1 MVLYSFMRQHWPVT
15 IAWIWF
21 NIVCILYCTRQYY
34 IRQYQVLCHFRYHGL
49 PFFLF
54 LYYRDAVSISRIGL
68 GLQWDFR
75 LRIQLLCFLWRK
87 SFIIECMHDAVSNL
101 QFVRKELLLLTCRLA
116 SCSITIGFLFRYPG
130 LHHDCNRI
138 VDCTW
143 LIPQVCTN
151 SNTLNQWMYNKRYN
165 YTKNLCDN
173 MALMLPQSFA
183 ILAQSVI
190 SKVGPYGKRSR
201 RQEKKNN
208 KSITN
213 I

>member
-1 MVLYSFMRQHWPVT
+1 MLSMTY
-15 IAWIWF
+15 
-21 NIVCILYCTRQYY
+21 IVCNPQFTCSLTKGLHFALFGL
-34 IRQYQVLCHFRYHGL
+34 QVA
-49 PFFLF
+49 FLIECM
-54 LYYRDAVSISRIGL
+54 YDAVS
-68 GLQWDFR
+68 
-75 LRIQLLCFLWRK
+75 K
-87 SFIIECMHDAVSNL
+87 
-101 QFVRKELLLLTCRLA
+101 KLLLLTWRLA

-165 YTKNLCDN
+165 YTKNCCDN

>member
-1 MVLYSFMRQHWPVT
+1 MVLYSFMRQHWPIT

-54 LYYRDAVSISRIGL
+54 SYYRDAVSISRIAL
-68 GLQWDFR
+68 GLQWDFG
-75 LRIQLLCFLWRK
+75 LRIQVLCFLWK
-87 SFIIECMHDAVSNL
+87 LNAV
-101 QFVRKELLLLTCRLA
+101 